1 MKKSLL
7 FIVCVLLIGT
17 SYALQTYTYLTR
29 DTLQLQLDVYKP
41 AHPRPD
47 HACVVYLFGGGF
59 YQGTRNSQQSQNICQ
74 AFADKGFVTVS
85 IDYRLYLRQPRSKFM
100 LLDAWMIMDTAISWA
115 VADCSE
121 AIAYL
126 CHHAS
131 QLSIDPSRIILT
143 GSSAGAITVLQTDY
157 CRANSMPQAAALPEG
172 FKPAAVIPYAGAIL
186 CPTNSF
192 RYLTP
197 PAPTCFFHG
206 TADKIV
212 NYDGL
217 VCSFGIMLYGSN
229 RLAKLF
235 QEKNYSYWILRYKD
249 RGHEMAPAQPY
260 TIDIFCAFVDALF
273 ENRLMQCDATC
284 VDKRIPR
291 TFWSGKTLIDLYAG
305 FKI

>member
-1 MKKSLL
+1 MLM
-7 FIVCVLLIGT
+7 GT
-17 SYALQTYTYLTR
+17 AYAQQTFTYRTL
-29 DTLQLQLDVYKP
+29 DTIQLQMDVYTP
-41 AHPRPD
+41 THPRAD
-47 HACVVYLFGGGF
+47 KACVVYLFGGGL
-59 YQGTRNSQQSQNICQ
+59 YQGARNSLQTKNICKTL
-74 AFADKGFVTVS
+74 ADKGFVTVA
-85 IDYRLYLRQPRSKFM
+85 IDYRLYLRQRHSKFPIM
-100 LLDAWMIMDTAISWA
+100 DTWKIMDTAISWA

-126 CHHAS
+126 CNHAS
-131 QLSIDPSRIILT
+131 KLSIEPSRIILT

-157 CRANSMPQAAALPEG
+157 CRANAMPQTAALPKG
-172 FKPAAVIPYAGAIL
+172 FVPAAVIPYAGAIL
-186 CPTNSF
+186 CPTNKFS
-192 RYLTP
+192 YKTP

-212 NYDGL
+212 YYDGM

-235 QEKNYSYWILRYKD
+235 NEKKYSYWIMRYKD
-249 RGHEMAPAQPY
+249 RSHEMAPAIPY
-260 TIDIFCAFVDALF
+260 TIDIFCAFVDACL

-305 FKI
+305 MKL